1 MDQRDYSIQVV
12 ESLRK
17 GIPPQWGVDCYSV
30 GNEKLIDGVKKYHL
44 SGIADRGIIRF
55 ISGSWGAGKTHFF
68 RQLREVAFQNKCLVS
83 NVELDVNS
91 AALNKFQSVFSA
103 IVRQIAVPPFYKF
116 GQAPIEAAPFGTVLR
131 ESLAW
136 LATKTREIPNE
147 VPYEQFSS
155 ALEALMADRGID
167 IDFKKMVHEY
177 WKTFLPEAPD
187 PAIVEQTRGEIL
199 QWFSGE
205 GTVGSYRKRFG
216 VSKIVNKENAKLM
229 LQSLAGFVRLSGYR
243 GLLILFDEAEQAY
256 SVMRKSA
263 LRDAHNNL
271 LSIINNVESLPG
283 LFLIYATTPDFY
295 TDPKHGIVIYG
306 ALSGRIG
313 KPNDRHPRA
322 LDTIWNLDAV
332 ETALEDYQAAAI
344 KIRNIY
350 VQAFSGAES
359 NIPDE
364 SVVKEKVA
372 ELDSMHPSF
381 AAVRFWRLLVGALI
395 MDFDD
400 HLEGAGET
408 RPTEILYDDVMDRLR
423 ED

>member
-1 MDQRDYSIQVV
+1 MNETLIATQVV

-17 GIPPQWGVDCYSV
+17 GIPPQRGVNLYTV
-30 GNEKLIDGVKKYHL
+30 GNEKLIDGVNKYHL
-44 SGIADRGIIRF
+44 SGIGDRGIIRF

-68 RQLREVAFQNKCLVS
+68 RQLRETAFQSDCLVS

-91 AALNKFQSVFSA
+91 AALNKFQSVFSS
-103 IVRQIAVPPFYKF
+103 IIRQIATPACYE
-116 GQAPIEAAPFGTVLR
+116 GEYSREAAPFGTVIR

-136 LATKTREIPNE
+136 LSSGTRKMGSE
-147 VPYEQFSS
+147 VSYEQYSK
-155 ALEALMADRGID
+155 ANEKLMADPGID
-167 IDFKKMVHEY
+167 IDFKKMVQKY
-177 WKTFLPEAPD
+177 WETFLPEAPD
-187 PAIVEQTRGEIL
+187 RAVVEQTRGEIL

-205 GTVGSYRKRFG
+205 GTAGNFRKRFG
-216 VSKIVNKENAKLM
+216 VSKIVSKENAKQM
-229 LQSLAGFVRLSGYR
+229 LQALAAYVRLSGYN

-271 LSIINNVESLPG
+271 LSLINNIESLSG

-313 KPNDRHPRA
+313 KPEERQPRA

-332 ETALEDYQAAAI
+332 ETKLDNYQEAARKILKVYGVAYPDAKTSLPTEDAVSH
-344 KIRNIY
+344 R
-350 VQAFSGAES
+350 
-359 NIPDE
+359 
-364 SVVKEKVA
+364 VA
-372 ELDSMHPSF
+372 ELFSMHSSL
-381 AAVRFWRLLVGALI
+381 ASVRFWRLLVSATI
-395 MDFDD
+395 TDFDD
-400 HLEGAGET
+400 HAEGEPRA
-408 RPTEILYDDVMDRLR
+408 TEKLYDDVMDRLR